1 MIDKKAVIQTDIQTG
16 EINNLPLQNIL
27 NFRDIGK
34 TINLFT
40 GKNFLKPKLLFRSA
54 RPDDATLSD
63 RKRLHDEYGIKTII
77 DLRTVTEHANQ
88 VTKRQGDVKVP
99 ALVQSNEAL
108 AEPVK
113 IRGMDYLEINI
124 NGKGFERSLLWQL
137 KFWSFLKLI
146 FLMAISRRMAAISIL
161 GREVM
166 QPRGLYGLGYDSLD
180 HCGPEI
186 LETLRAYTQASNYPI
201 LIHCT
206 QGKDRTG
213 LIVFLLLSLLG
224 VSVDAITKDYEMSEE
239 ELMPERESRMEEIRS
254 IGLTEDFAGCPLDWI
269 QKMHDH
275 LEEKYGGVQKY
286 CRSIGFEED
295 EEDKL
300 LSILNAWISVYNYAA
315 ILDHRFLNIMYGLPD
330 TDPNK

>member
-1 MIDKKAVIQTDIQTG
+1 MIDKKVVLQTDIQKG
-16 EINNLPLQNIL
+16 EIKDLPLQNIL
-27 NFRDIGK
+27 NFRDVGK
-34 TINLFT
+34 TISHFQSSPS
-40 GKNFLKPKLLFRSA
+40 LKPNLLYRSA

-77 DLRTVTEHANQ
+77 DLRTVTEHTNQ
-88 VTKRQGDVKVP
+88 VTKRQGDAKVP

-108 AEPVK
+108 AGPLK
-113 IRGMDYLEINI
+113 IAGLKYLEINI

-137 KFWSFLKLI
+137 KVWSFLRLL
-146 FLMAISRRMAAISIL
+146 FLMLIGRRMAAISIL

-186 LETLRAYTQASNYPI
+186 LETLRAYTDSSNYPI
-201 LIHCT
+201 LVHCT

-213 LIVFLLLSLLG
+213 LIVFLLLSLCG
-224 VSVDAITKDYEMSEE
+224 VEIDAITEDYVKSEE
-239 ELMPERESRMEEIRS
+239 ELLPERESRMKEIRS
-254 IGLTEDFAGCPLDWI
+254 IGLTEDFAGCPPDWV

-275 LEEKYGGVQKY
+275 LQEKYGGVPKY
-286 CRSIGFEED
+286 CRSIGFEEE

-300 LSILNAWISVYNYAA
+300 LSILKA
-315 ILDHRFLNIMYGLPD
+315 
-330 TDPNK
+330 

>member
-1 MIDKKAVIQTDIQTG
+1 
-16 EINNLPLQNIL
+16 
-27 NFRDIGK
+27 
-34 TINLFT
+34 
-40 GKNFLKPKLLFRSA
+40 LL
-54 RPDDATLSD
+54 DDY
-63 RKRLHDEYGIKTII
+63 KIKTII

-88 VTKRQGDVKVP
+88 VTKRQGDLKIP

-108 AEPVK
+108 ASPMK
-113 IRGMDYLEINI
+113 IEGMKYLEINI

-146 FLMAISRRMAAISIL
+146 FLMMIGKRMAAISIL

-186 LETLRAYTQASNYPI
+186 LEALRAYTNSSNYPI

-224 VSVDAITKDYEMSEE
+224 VKVNAITEDYVMSEE
-239 ELMPERESRMEEIRS
+239 ELLPERESRMKEIKS
-254 IGLTEDFAGCPLDWI
+254 IGLTEDFAGCPADWVE
-269 QKMHDH
+269 KMDQH
-275 LEEKYGGVQKY
+275 LQEKYGGVQKY

-300 LSILNAWISVYNYAA
+300 LSILK
-315 ILDHRFLNIMYGLPD
+315 R
-330 TDPNK
+330 